1 MKREWMLLLCLALLL
16 CGCSKKESQIEGDC
30 VVYLLNLEKTT
41 LQPMAYN
48 YRSEKT
54 DDRIN
59 ELFTMLMQSSE
70 EGSFTAAI
78 PSGVDLIN
86 WSLSENGTLT
96 CVFSPAYYGAATS
109 EEVLMRAAIVKTL
122 TQLEAVS
129 ALEFYVMEEPLTLN
143 NTAVGTMT
151 AEQFLEDV
159 GVSVGTIKCTLYFAN
174 ETKTKL
180 VPVQVEVEADDYY
193 TSEQLVL
200 ATLIQGPA
208 EGGCYATVPKD
219 TKINHIVT
227 KDSICYVDLSSDF
240 MNYRQDMPAELTVY
254 SIVNS
259 LAELTNVSKVV
270 FTVEGAT
277 RNLYINL
284 DLSQIFERSLEL
296 VEDDHEQIRK

>member
-1 MKREWMLLLCLALLL
+1 MKRGWMLLLCLALLL
-16 CGCSKKESQIEGDC
+16 CGCSRKESQIEGDC
-30 VVYLLNLEKTT
+30 VVYLLDQGKTT
-41 LQPMAYN
+41 LQPMAYL

-70 EGSFTAAI
+70 EGSYSAAI
-78 PSGVDLIN
+78 PSAVNLLN
-86 WSLSENGTLT
+86 WTLSENGTLT
-96 CVFSPAYYGAATS
+96 CVFGPAYYEVATS

-122 TQLEAVS
+122 TQLDAVS

-143 NTAVGTMT
+143 GTAVGTMA

-159 GVSVGTIKCTLYFAN
+159 GVSVGTIQCTLYFAN
-174 ETKTKL
+174 ASKTKL
-180 VPVQVEVEADDYY
+180 VPVQMEVEADDYY

-200 ATLIQGPA
+200 ATLIQGPDK
-208 EGGCYATVPKD
+208 GGCYATVPKD
-219 TKINHIVT
+219 TRINHIVT
-227 KDSICYVDLSSDF
+227 KDSICYVDLSSEF
-240 MNYRQDMPAELTVY
+240 MNYQQDMPAELTIY

-270 FTVEGAT
+270 FTVEGST

-296 VEDDHEQIRK
+296 VEE